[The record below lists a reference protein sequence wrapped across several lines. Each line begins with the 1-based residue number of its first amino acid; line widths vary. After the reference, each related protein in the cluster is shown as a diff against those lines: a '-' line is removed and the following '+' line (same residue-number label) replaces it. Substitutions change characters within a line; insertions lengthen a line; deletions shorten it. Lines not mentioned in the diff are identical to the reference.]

1 MATITLEQRF
11 ARVSTESLS
20 SNDPMSGDERLEC
33 GGAQDTDQ
41 HLPVLG
47 RVTAP
52 ASSGEEGHQGNLI
65 G

>member
-1 MATITLEQRF
+1 MDTITLEQRF
-11 ARVSTESLS
+11 ARVSTETLS
-20 SNDPMSGDERLEC
+20 SNDPMSGDERLQC

-52 ASSGEEGHQGNLI
+52 TPSGEEGHRGI
-65 G
+65 